1 MKEHD
6 PKLMRM
12 SPRMRGIYEQ
22 YRRAQHFLKLAS
34 QCKKPKSKHNNLIAA
49 VYPARAIVELILESA
64 AKQELPKFK
73 NKDIQ
78 KSRADFEQEVAPKIP
93 YYYLLE
99 KIRIH
104 DFHRFGCLPP
114 EPTYREIFLGGPIKL
129 KAQKGVAAYH
139 IQRTGPKEVATGKSV
154 IKAQRPLINSD
165 GNFYDED
172 TNEYVSLFQIL
183 NDFLGEVTKVINEF
197 ENNIKA

>member
-12 SPRMRGIYEQ
+12 SPRMRGICEQ
-22 YRRAQHFLKLAS
+22 YCRAKHFLKLAS
-34 QCKKPKSKHNNLIAA
+34 MCKKPKSKHNNLIAA
-49 VYPARAIVELILESA
+49 VYPARAIVELMLESA

-78 KSRADFEQEVAPKIP
+78 KSRSDFEKEIAPKIP

-114 EPTYREIFLGGPIKL
+114 DPTLREIFFGGPIKL
-129 KAQKGVAAYH
+129 KAQKGVVTYQ
-139 IQRTGPKEVATGKSV
+139 IQNIGPKKVITGKSV
-154 IKAQRPLINSD
+154 IKEQRPLINSD

-172 TNEYVSLFQIL
+172 THEYVSLFQIL
-183 NDFLGEVTKVINEF
+183 SDFLNEVTELIHDF